1 MTYRSASLLLL
12 GTLLLFSACSDTKQI
27 AQQKAPPPLPV
38 EVITVTKEKIPI
50 WLQYT
55 GKTKASSDQV
65 VRARVSG
72 NLEAIYFHDGDHV
85 TKGQKLFKIEQT
97 QYKADLEAAQAAKRR
112 DEASLALAKAD
123 VARYAPLV
131 KDGLAPRATL
141 EQHQARFDELT
152 AQISADKANISNAK
166 LRLSYTIIDAPV
178 SGRISARR
186 VDVGNLVGTGESTEL
201 TTILQVD
208 PIYAYFAPT
217 ENEVQ
222 LIQKFRSKKK
232 LDAFIEVRGSG
243 EEILQRKRLNG
254 YVDFADN
261 TVDPLTSTI
270 SMRATISN
278 PDSQTLPG
286 TFVYVNIFVTDQETF
301 TMVPPQVI
309 FSDQLG
315 DFVYKVGKEGKAV
328 RQSVKTGFSSRYY
341 TNIKEGLEPGDQIV
355 ISGLMKVKPGRVLRP
370 QDVSDTK
377 GIMAVLKANDLIP
390 EAK

>member
-1 MTYRSASLLLL
+1 MTYRFATLLASGALLLL
-12 GTLLLFSACSDTKQI
+12 SACSDPKQTV
-27 AQQKAPPPLPV
+27 AQKAPPPLPV
-38 EVITVTKEKIPI
+38 EVITVMKKQVPI

-72 NLEAIYFHDGDHV
+72 ELEAIYFHDGDYV
-85 TKGQKLFKIEQT
+85 KKGQQLFKIEQT
-97 QYKADLEAAQAAKRR
+97 QYKADLEAALANKRR

-131 KDGLAPRATL
+131 QDGLAPRATL

-152 AQISADKANISNAK
+152 AQIMADDANIANAR
-166 LRLSYTIIDAPV
+166 LQLSYTVIDAPV

-201 TTILQVD
+201 TTIVQVD

-222 LIQKFRSKKK
+222 LIRKFRSKKK

-243 EEILQRKRLNG
+243 EEVLQRKRLSG
-254 YVDFADN
+254 HVDFSDN

-278 PDSQTLPG
+278 PDAQTLPG
-286 TFVYVNIFVTDQETF
+286 TFVYVNIFVTDQERF
-301 TMVPPQVI
+301 LMVPPQVI

-315 DFVYKVGKEGKAV
+315 DYVYKVGEDGKAL
-328 RQSVKTGFSSRYY
+328 RQSVKTGFTTRYY
-341 TNIKEGLEPGDQIV
+341 TNIKEGLVDGDIVV
-355 ISGLMKVKPGRVLRP
+355 ISGLMKVRPGRALKP
-370 QDVSDTK
+370 KDVTGTK
-377 GIMAVLKANDLIP
+377 GVMAVLNANDMIP